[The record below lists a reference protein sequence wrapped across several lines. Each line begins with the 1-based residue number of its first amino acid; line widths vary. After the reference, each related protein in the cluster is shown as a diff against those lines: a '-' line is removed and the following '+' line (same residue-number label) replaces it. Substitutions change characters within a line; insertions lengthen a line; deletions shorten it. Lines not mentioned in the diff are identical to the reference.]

1 MPGFAVGED
10 VDKLHVVVLLDGV
23 GENDEAGQIMG
34 VETVAVDVLEMA
46 DDVWGWRR
54 KKAGLLYSRRPL
66 MMSGSYSA
74 KPGRQLPFTL
84 SLIEPLT
91 FLFFR

>member
-34 VETVAVDVLEMA
+34 VETVAVDVREMA
-46 DDVWGWRR
+46 DDVLGMAEEEGWTLVFKKTADDVR
-54 KKAGLLYSRRPL
+54 K
-66 MMSGSYSA
+66 
-74 KPGRQLPFTL
+74 
-84 SLIEPLT
+84 
-91 FLFFR
+91 LFS

>member
-46 DDVWGWRR
+46 DDVLGMAEEEGWTLVFKKTADDVR
-54 KKAGLLYSRRPL
+54 K
-66 MMSGSYSA
+66 
-74 KPGRQLPFTL
+74 
-84 SLIEPLT
+84 
-91 FLFFR
+91 LFS

>member
-46 DDVWGWRR
+46 ADVLGMAEEEGWTLVFKKTADDVR
-54 KKAGLLYSRRPL
+54 K
-66 MMSGSYSA
+66 
-74 KPGRQLPFTL
+74 
-84 SLIEPLT
+84 
-91 FLFFR
+91 LFS

>member
-1 MPGFAVGED
+1 MPPFVSMPGFAVGED

-46 DDVWGWRR
+46 DDVLGMAEEEGWTLVFKKTADDVR
-54 KKAGLLYSRRPL
+54 K
-66 MMSGSYSA
+66 
-74 KPGRQLPFTL
+74 
-84 SLIEPLT
+84 
-91 FLFFR
+91 LFS